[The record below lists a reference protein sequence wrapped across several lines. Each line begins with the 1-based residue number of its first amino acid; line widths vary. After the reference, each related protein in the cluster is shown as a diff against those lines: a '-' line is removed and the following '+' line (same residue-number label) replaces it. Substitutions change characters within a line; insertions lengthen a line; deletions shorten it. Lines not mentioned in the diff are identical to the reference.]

1 MVLEKA
7 YAKLNLS
14 LSVLGKMQNGYH
26 ELKTIMVPIKNLY
39 DELYFEENDTD
50 LMILEDNTIENNSI
64 LAAAKAFQ
72 EKYKTKGATIKLI
85 KRIPMEAGL
94 AGGSAD
100 SSATLR
106 GLNRLF
112 NLNIPLEE
120 LSLLASKLGSDNA
133 FCVFNKAAICSSRGE
148 DMEFIN
154 DEFHFDIL
162 LAKPSFGLKT
172 KDVFDNVK
180 KYSFEESKHNNI
192 IKALKNNDKELLDD
206 NIYNDLLL
214 PATCV
219 NSELS
224 GIISNLGSTTSR
236 VHMSGSGSTLFVVNF
251 SENTINELEK
261 DKKIEFIKQVSI
273 VNAIS

>member
-1 MVLEKA
+1 M
-7 YAKLNLS
+7 
-14 LSVLGKMQNGYH
+14 
-26 ELKTIMVPIKNLY
+26 
-39 DELYFEENDTD
+39 
-50 LMILEDNTIENNSI
+50 
-64 LAAAKAFQ
+64 
-72 EKYKTKGATIKLI
+72 
-85 KRIPMEAGL
+85 
-94 AGGSAD
+94 
-100 SSATLR
+100 
-106 GLNRLF
+106 
-112 NLNIPLEE
+112 
-120 LSLLASKLGSDNA
+120 
-133 FCVFNKAAICSSRGE
+133 
-148 DMEFIN
+148 
-154 DEFHFDIL
+154 
-162 LAKPSFGLKT
+162 LKT

-224 GIISNLGSTTSR
+224 GIISNLESTNSR

-261 DKKIEFIKQVSI
+261 DKKIEFIQQVSI